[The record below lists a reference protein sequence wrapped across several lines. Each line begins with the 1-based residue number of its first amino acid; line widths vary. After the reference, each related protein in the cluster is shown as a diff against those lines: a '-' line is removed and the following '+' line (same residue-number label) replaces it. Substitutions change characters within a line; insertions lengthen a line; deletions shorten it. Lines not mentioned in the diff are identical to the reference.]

1 MHIIL
6 HVLCVVLMVKRLIGE
21 VIGEERTK
29 STKIPVLI
37 EKPIGKFGARS
48 HLFLTAA

>member
-1 MHIIL
+1 MHIL
-6 HVLCVVLMVKRLIGE
+6 HVLCVVLMVKKL
-21 VIGEERTK
+21 IGEERTK